1 VYLKNFFRGLR
12 PRTLREGGGERKGRE
27 GRRRGDKGKKEKGG
41 RERRKEGKG
50 IRVGREGIGPP
61 QCLTQ
66 IDAPAA
72 MLYM

>member
-1 VYLKNFFRGLR
+1 VYLTNFFRGLR
-12 PRTLREGGGERKGRE
+12 PRTPRGGGEERKGRE

-50 IRVGREGIGPP
+50 IRVAREGIGPP

-66 IDAPAA
+66 IDAPVKQDNV
-72 MLYM
+72 